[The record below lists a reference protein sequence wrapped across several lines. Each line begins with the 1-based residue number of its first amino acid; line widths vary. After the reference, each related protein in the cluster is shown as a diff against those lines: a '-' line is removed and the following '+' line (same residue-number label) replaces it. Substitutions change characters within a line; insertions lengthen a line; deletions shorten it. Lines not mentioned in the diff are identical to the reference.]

1 MIIGAI
7 ANFCGYEAAMSC
19 IKGVAVKSGSKI
31 INKLAIPVGAFL
43 IASMVGD
50 KCQFY
55 AESKVNE
62 VKTAINDV
70 KRQVEEQNAV
80 NEPETVSNIFD
91 TVESTE
97 EEVTEDGDSENA

>member
-19 IKGVAVKSGSKI
+19 IKGVAVKSSSKI
-31 INKLAIPVGAFL
+31 INKIAIPVGAFL

-50 KCQFY
+50 KVQEY
-55 AESKVNE
+55 TEEKVNE
-62 VKTAINDV
+62 AKAAINDV
-70 KRQVEEQNAV
+70 KRQIEEQNAV
-80 NEPETVSNIFD
+80 NEPETVSNVFD

-97 EEVTEDGDSENA
+97 EEVVEDGESKDA